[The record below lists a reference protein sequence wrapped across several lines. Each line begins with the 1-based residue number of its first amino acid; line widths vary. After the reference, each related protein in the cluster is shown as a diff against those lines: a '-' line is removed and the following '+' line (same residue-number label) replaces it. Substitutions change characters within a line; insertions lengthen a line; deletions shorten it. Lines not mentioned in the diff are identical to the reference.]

1 MNPSDDQDEWVT
13 IDEAK
18 RLTGKSRATLMRMS
32 KDKRA
37 VTKVEEQP
45 FTQTQRRILFR
56 KSDILPDRNAV

>member
-1 MNPSDDQDEWVT
+1 VATPDDQEEWIT

-37 VTKVEEQP
+37 ATRVEEQP
-45 FTQTQRRILFR
+45 FTQTQKRLLFR
-56 KSDILPDRNAV
+56 KSDILPDREAV